1 MTRKGNGE
9 SIRRRL
15 ASNKCRDLFHDCGF
29 RVYIGQ
35 TVPFVSPYLLQI
47 HFEKHRHDFGVADEQ
62 EYERL
67 ADRFMS
73 QPPNADLVDG
83 VCVNPRPNGVIDRVR
98 LHAKTRWYGV
108 AFDVLTVRTFFVKNH
123 HDIREAG
130 GPRAFVDL
138 QCLEIF

>member
-1 MTRKGNGE
+1 M
-9 SIRRRL
+9 
-15 ASNKCRDLFHDCGF
+15 FH
-29 RVYIGQ
+29 VYIGQ

-47 HFEKHRHDFGVADEQ
+47 HFEKHRRDFGVATEQ
-62 EYERL
+62 EYEQL

-73 QPPNADLVDG
+73 QSANADLFDG
-83 VCVNPRPNGVIDRVR
+83 VCVNPRPNGMYDRMR
-98 LHAKTRWYGV
+98 LHGKTRWYGI

-123 HDIREAG
+123 RAIRAAG